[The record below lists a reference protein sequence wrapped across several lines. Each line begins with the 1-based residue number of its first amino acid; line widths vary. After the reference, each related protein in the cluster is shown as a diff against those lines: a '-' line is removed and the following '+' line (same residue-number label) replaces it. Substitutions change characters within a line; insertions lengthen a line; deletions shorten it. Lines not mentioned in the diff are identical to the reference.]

1 MRRMLSWTATAL
13 AAFCLCVGN
22 VEAQRQIARH
32 QGITTWAEFSH
43 DGKMIA
49 SVGDRDLIRI
59 WDAETGDLL
68 RIMSANSGYPKMS
81 YRIRGLN
88 FSPNGRYLAS
98 YGYLET
104 AYWHVE
110 TGKREPLPREEY
122 LSSNPAFTPDSRA
135 FITCSVE
142 GVLRL
147 RDAETTEILMQMNSS
162 RNGVFQTYLS
172 PDGRLAACM
181 GDGRIEVWNLETG
194 EAAALI
200 EAPNEPGFSS
210 LVFLP
215 DSRTI
220 AAVSVRMDPDSTD
233 TDEERI
239 IVVHLLDALTGGVK
253 RSYEA
258 GYRQAYFSPDGLTL
272 ATYSEREMSARRKI
286 LLWDVET
293 GTIQS
298 QLEGMYSFQGFSP
311 DGKRVGG
318 RTDIESIGLWDVE
331 TGALKVERD
340 IRIHKMRFSP
350 DGTRI
355 VGFAGSGQIHIL
367 DAETLQTHRQMEGH
381 GAEVL
386 SVQFSQDGRSV
397 LSVGGDLGY
406 TAHIWNASTGE
417 ERMWTSA
424 AFGGTAALS
433 PDSRTV
439 AVSDNRRFEVLKVPT
454 GEAIAEISASHMG
467 QVAYSPDGKTLAY
480 VVGNATETVYFWDA
494 AESAGLEKTYEHDS
508 HIRAIAYSPDGAAF
522 AAAGGDSIRLWDAET
537 DELKQSINGDGA
549 QAHSIAF
556 SPAGGAL
563 VSGGEDSVVRIWS
576 ARGAH
581 LRARLSGH
589 EGPVYSVAYSPDG
602 RHIASAGEDGLIRLW
617 DAKTFQLER
626 TLSGHIGWVNSVDFS
641 PDGRSLISGGKDG
654 RVLLWRLED
663 MPILW
668 SDAKRPNSWILQ
680 TTLLPTYPNP
690 FNPETWI
697 PFDLAQ
703 ESAVTIA
710 IYDSAGQTVRRL
722 ELGELP
728 AGSYRVKGK
737 AAYWDGRD
745 ALGAPAASG
754 VYFVRIEAG
763 VYTETRRMVLLK

>member
-1 MRRMLSWTATAL
+1 MMRRTLSWAAAAL
-13 AAFCLCVGN
+13 AAFCLCVES

-32 QGITTWAEFSH
+32 QGVTTWAEFSH

-49 SVGDRDLIRI
+49 SVGDSDLIRI

-68 RIMSANSGYPKMS
+68 RIMSANIGHPKIS

-110 TGKREPLPREEY
+110 TGKREPLPREET
-122 LSSNPAFTPDSRA
+122 LSSYPAFTSDSGA
-135 FITCSVE
+135 FITRSVE

-147 RDAETTEILMQMNSS
+147 RDAETTEILMEMKSS
-162 RNGVFQTYLS
+162 IDGYCRTHLS

-181 GDGRIEVWNLETG
+181 GDGMIEVWNLETE

-200 EAPNEPGFSS
+200 EPPDESGFSS

-220 AAVSVRMDPDSTD
+220 AAVSVRIDPDKIGAD
-233 TDEERI
+233 DERV
-239 IVVHLLDALTGGVK
+239 IVVHLLDALTGEVK
-253 RSYEA
+253 RSYDA
-258 GYRQAYFSPDGLTL
+258 GYRQAYLSPDGLTL
-272 ATYSEREMSARRKI
+272 ATYGERETYPHRKR

-298 QLEGMYSFQGFSP
+298 QLEGMYSFQGFSR
-311 DGKRVGG
+311 DGKLVAG
-318 RTDIESIGLWDVE
+318 RTDIESIGVWDVE
-331 TGALKVERD
+331 TGALKVERN

-350 DGTRI
+350 DRARI

-367 DAETLQTHRQMEGH
+367 DAETLQTHRRMEGH

-386 SVQFSQDGRSV
+386 SVQFSQDGGSV
-397 LSVGGDLGY
+397 LSVGGDRGY
-406 TAHIWNASTGE
+406 TARIWNASTGE

-424 AFGGTAALS
+424 FGGAASLS
-433 PDSRTV
+433 PDARTV
-439 AVSDNRRFEVLKVPT
+439 AVSGNRRFEALKVPT
-454 GEAIAEISASHMG
+454 GEAIAEIDTSIG
-467 QVAYSPDGKTLAY
+467 IGPIAYSPDGKTLAY
-480 VVGNATETVYFWDA
+480 VAGSAAYFWDA
-494 AESAGLEKTYEHDS
+494 AESADLEKTYEHDS
-508 HIRAIAYSPDGAAF
+508 YIRAVAYSPDGAAF
-522 AAAGGDSIRLWDAET
+522 AAASRDSIRLWDAET
-537 DELKQSINGDGA
+537 DELKQSIIGDGA

-556 SPAGGAL
+556 SPNGRAL

-576 ARGAH
+576 AQGGY
-581 LRARLSGH
+581 LRAKLSGH

-602 RHIASAGEDGLIRLW
+602 RRIASAGNDGSIRLW
-617 DAKTFQLER
+617 NAQTFQLER
-626 TLSGHIGWVNSVDFS
+626 MLTGHLGWVNSVDFS
-641 PDGRSLISGGKDG
+641 PDSRSLISGGKDG
-654 RVLLWRLED
+654 RVLLWSVED
-663 MPILW
+663 LPILW
-668 SDAKRPNSWILQ
+668 SDAKRPNSPLFK
-680 TTLLPTYPNP
+680 TALLPNYPNP

-722 ELGELP
+722 ELGDLP
-728 AGSYRVKGK
+728 AGSYRTKDK

-754 VYFVRIEAG
+754 VYFARIEAG
-763 VYTETRRMVLLK
+763 SFVETRRMVLLK